1 MKIRT
6 GESEKMEGERR
17 SGKLVE
23 CAAARRNSRE
33 GICAGK
39 HTAKQADGQRDRRA
53 KRQERKGN
61 AQCAR
66 GAQKKLGGEIKK

>member
-17 SGKLVE
+17 SGKLVA

-39 HTAKQADGQRDRRA
+39 QSTQPSRQTGKETGEQRDRR
-53 KRQERKGN
+53 EKGTPN
-61 AQCAR
+61 AR
-66 GAQKKLGGEIKK
+66 EEHKKN

>member
-23 CAAARRNSRE
+23 CAAARRRN
-33 GICAGK
+33 CAGK
-39 HTAKQADGQRDRRA
+39 QSTQPSRQTGKETGEKRERPMRERSTKKIRR
-53 KRQERKGN
+53 
-61 AQCAR
+61 
-66 GAQKKLGGEIKK
+66 